1 MALLEAKGIEPD
13 IIEYIVNPPSAEE
26 LKDLLAM
33 LALEPRD
40 ILREKEAREEGIGN
54 DLDGAE
60 LIQVIREHLRALQR
74 PIVVKDGKAVI
85 GRPLENILNIL

>member
-1 MALLEAKGIEPD
+1 
-13 IIEYIVNPPSAEE
+13 
-26 LKDLLAM
+26 M

-74 PIVVKDGKAVI
+74 PIVVKDGTAVI
-85 GRPLENILNIL
+85 GRPLENILNIV